1 MKWDDELE
9 QLSTAVVETFG
20 EEALNAAI
28 ERAYG
33 LAAIRSQTA
42 PSLGHVAVTGSAPAS
57 GSFEECL
64 RAELR
69 RIVRPH

>member
-42 PSLGHVAVTGSAPAS
+42 TSQGQAVSGSAPDS

-69 RIVRPH
+69 RMVRPH